1 MAAELAQALE
11 SNLEPIQN
19 NPEEVLEQINYC
31 IDQTIET
38 IDQTITKTIAN
49 QNLGADKQI
58 SLLIFFVVP
67 F

>member
-19 NPEEVLEQINYC
+19 NPEEVFEQINYC

-49 QNLGADKQI
+49 QNLGADKQR
-58 SLLIFFVVP
+58 SLLIFYCFI
-67 F
+67 